1 MTEPKLPSA
10 NGFQKI
16 LVRRTIPAP
25 IDRVFTVIS
34 DHAGYSAFQGIKEAR
49 LLREGKDDRNGLGA
63 IRRIGLG
70 SVWFEE
76 EIVAF
81 DPPIRMDYRILRSRP
96 PIEHELGSLR
106 LEEKE
111 EGTEVIWTSTFR
123 VRIPLVGR
131 WLTGSAARAGEK
143 AFGRMLKAVE
153 HKTKTGTN

>member
-1 MTEPKLPSA
+1 MTEPKLPST
-10 NGFQKI
+10 NGFQTI

-25 IDRVFTVIS
+25 IDKVFAVLS

-49 LLREGKDDRNGLGA
+49 LLREGIDDLNGLGA

-81 DPPIRMDYRILRSRP
+81 DPPVRMDYRILRSRP
-96 PIEHELGSLR
+96 PIEHEVGSIR
-106 LEEKE
+106 LEEIE

-123 VRIPLVGR
+123 IRIPLIGR
-131 WLTGSAARAGEK
+131 FVTGPAARAGEK
-143 AFGRMLKAVE
+143 AFGRMLKAIE
-153 HKTKTGTN
+153 HKNQDSH